1 MTPETKERG
10 AAVKPVG
17 PNQAHYACAH
27 AVHISYTHIHSP
39 STVSSVH
46 FIKRNLG
53 CFSADLPRVK
63 CGFCAVYQGIV
74 KASWKPSLKDRF
86 FFGVMKKR
94 EMSPSVDASER
105 CWRNARVCKPVRRYK
120 VHKGVQ

>member
-1 MTPETKERG
+1 MKRLDMTPETKERG

-17 PNQAHYACAH
+17 KDQIKLIMHVFMQYIYPTH
-27 AVHISYTHIHSP
+27 THIHSP

-53 CFSADLPRVK
+53 YFSADLPRVK

-74 KASWKPSLKDRF
+74 KAS
-86 FFGVMKKR
+86 
-94 EMSPSVDASER
+94 
-105 CWRNARVCKPVRRYK
+105 
-120 VHKGVQ
+120 